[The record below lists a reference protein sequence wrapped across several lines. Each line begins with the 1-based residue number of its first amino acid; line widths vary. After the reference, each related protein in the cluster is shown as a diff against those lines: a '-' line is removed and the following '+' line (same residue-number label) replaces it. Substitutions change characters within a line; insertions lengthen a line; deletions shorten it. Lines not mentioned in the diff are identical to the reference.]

1 MAGNATGAEPRHAE
15 EEPRHETGGL
25 ASGTAAAGPF
35 AAVTVLFF
43 FWGFITVMNDV
54 LIPFLKSS
62 FELSYF
68 QAGLVQFAFFGA
80 FFVISL
86 VYFALSV
93 TGGDPINR
101 VGYQRT
107 IVAALVICAVGCGL
121 FSPAAASESYG
132 FFLGALFLLA
142 TGVTLLQIAA
152 NPYAAILGPPENA
165 SARLNLAQ
173 GLNSLGTTIAPIAGG
188 LLLYEVFARDG
199 QVTLD
204 AIQTPYL
211 IYGGMFLA
219 LAGVMAFVR
228 LPRIHPASS
237 RPTDNAGSALSF
249 PQLTLGMVAIFMYV
263 GAEVAIGSYLVSFMG
278 DPAVMGW
285 AEGIASLYLAFYW
298 GGAMIGRLCGAIAMA
313 KTSSPAR
320 KPVLMVATA
329 AALLGVIYVVTALR
343 FEEGRLQTS
352 FLPLV
357 ELVPFTLL
365 IALCLGA
372 FAIARGS
379 PAAVLALFSGT
390 LCLLLLFAVFT
401 TGNLALWLALGT
413 GLFNSI
419 MWSNIFTLAID
430 DLGKHTSQ
438 GSSLLV
444 MMIVGGAILPLL
456 MGAVGDA
463 VGIRLAFLAL
473 IPCYL
478 YIAYYGWW
486 SHRRIAAKG
495 AVA

>member
-1 MAGNATGAEPRHAE
+1 MAGNAPGSGPR
-15 EEPRHETGGL
+15 GGNKPL
-25 ASGTAAAGPF
+25 ASGSDRTSPSGTAGPF
-35 AAVTVLFF
+35 AAITVLFF

-86 VYFALSV
+86 IYFAFSAS
-93 TGGDPINR
+93 GGDPINR

-107 IVAALVICAVGCGL
+107 IVTALVICAAGCGL
-121 FSPAAASESYG
+121 FSPAAASKSYA
-132 FFLGALFLLA
+132 FFLGSLFLLA

-152 NPYAAILGPPENA
+152 NPYAAILGRPENA
-165 SARLNLAQ
+165 SSRLNLAQ

-188 LLLYEVFARDG
+188 LLLYKVFAKDG
-199 QVTLD
+199 TVTLD
-204 AIQTPYL
+204 AIQIPYL

-219 LAGVMAFVR
+219 LALVMAFIH
-228 LPRIHPASS
+228 LPRIQPE
-237 RPTDNAGSALSF
+237 GSAAADGSVSALGY

-263 GAEVAIGSYLVSFMG
+263 GSEVAIGSYLVSFMG

-285 AEGIASLYLAFYW
+285 EEGIASLYLAFYW

-313 KTSSPAR
+313 QTANPAR

-329 AALLGVIYVVTALR
+329 AMLLGLVYVVTALR
-343 FEEGRLQTS
+343 FENGRLVTS
-352 FLPLV
+352 FLPIVDLW
-357 ELVPFTLL
+357 PFALM
-365 IALCLGA
+365 IGLCLGS
-372 FAIARGS
+372 FAVARGK
-379 PAAVLALFSGT
+379 PAAVLALFSGI
-390 LCLLLLFAVFT
+390 LCMLLLVAACA
-401 TGNLALWLALGT
+401 TGKVALWVALGT

-430 DLGKHTSQ
+430 DLGEQTSQ

-444 MMIVGGAILPLL
+444 MMIVGGALLPLL

-463 VGIRLAFLAL
+463 VGIRQAFLIP

-478 YIAYYGWW
+478 YIVFYGWW

-495 AVA
+495 SAA

>member
-1 MAGNATGAEPRHAE
+1 MVASP
-15 EEPRHETGGL
+15 P
-25 ASGTAAAGPF
+25 ASGPHGGKKPPANVRDTDSRGGTTGPF

-86 VYFALSV
+86 IYFIYSV
-93 TGGDPINR
+93 SDGDPINR

-107 IVAALVICAVGCGL
+107 IVTALVICAAGCGL
-121 FSPAAASESYG
+121 FSPAAASESYA

-152 NPYAAILGPPENA
+152 NPYAAILGRPEDA
-165 SARLNLAQ
+165 SSRLNLAQ

-188 LLLYEVFARDG
+188 LLLYKVFATDG

-204 AIQTPYL
+204 AIQVPYL
-211 IYGGMFLA
+211 IFGGMFLA
-219 LAGVMAFVR
+219 LAVVMAFVH
-228 LPRIHPASS
+228 LPRIQPEGSAPPHGSV
-237 RPTDNAGSALSF
+237 SALSF

-263 GAEVAIGSYLVSFMG
+263 GCEVAIGSFLVSFMG
-278 DPAVMGW
+278 DPDVMGW
-285 AEGIASLYLAFYW
+285 DEGIASLYLAFYW

-313 KTSSPAR
+313 QTVNPTR

-329 AALLGVIYVVTALR
+329 AVLLGLVYVVTALR
-343 FEEGRLQTS
+343 FEDGRLVTS
-352 FLPLV
+352 FLPVVDLW
-357 ELVPFTLL
+357 PFSLM

-372 FAIARGS
+372 FAVARGK
-379 PAAVLALFSGT
+379 PAAVLALFSGA
-390 LCLLLLFAVFT
+390 LCLLLLIAGCA
-401 TGNLALWLALGT
+401 TGKVALWLALGT

-430 DLGKHTSQ
+430 DLGEQTSQ

-444 MMIVGGAILPLL
+444 MMIVGGALLPLL

-463 VGIRLAFLAL
+463 IGIRRAFLIP

-478 YIAYYGWW
+478 YIAFYGWW

-495 AVA
+495 AAT

>member
-1 MAGNATGAEPRHAE
+1 MAGNAPASAQRSRTHAQANDGELEPR
-15 EEPRHETGGL
+15 TGG
-25 ASGTAAAGPF
+25 TAPF

-86 VYFALSV
+86 IYFLFSIS
-93 TGGDPINR
+93 GGDPINR

-107 IVAALVICAVGCGL
+107 IVTALVICAAGCGL
-121 FSPAAASESYG
+121 FSPAAASESYA

-152 NPYAAILGPPENA
+152 NPYAAILGKPENA
-165 SARLNLAQ
+165 SSRLNLAQ

-188 LLLYEVFARDG
+188 LLLYKVFAKDG
-199 QVTLD
+199 NVTLD
-204 AIQTPYL
+204 AIQVPYL

-219 LAGVMAFVR
+219 LAVVMAFIH
-228 LPRIHPASS
+228 LPRIQPE
-237 RPTDNAGSALSF
+237 GSAATDAAVSALGF

-263 GAEVAIGSYLVSFMG
+263 GSEVAIGSYLVSFMG

-285 AEGIASLYLAFYW
+285 EEGIASLYLAFYW

-313 KTSSPAR
+313 QTANPAR

-329 AALLGVIYVVTALR
+329 AVLLGLVYAITALR
-343 FEEGRLQTS
+343 FEDGRLVTS
-352 FLPLV
+352 FLPIA
-357 ELVPFTLL
+357 ELWPFALM
-365 IALCLGA
+365 IALCLGV
-372 FAIARGS
+372 FAVARGEPS
-379 PAAVLALFSGT
+379 TVLALFSGT
-390 LCLLLLFAVFT
+390 LCLLLLIAAT
-401 TGNLALWLALGT
+401 ATGKVALWVALGT

-430 DLGKHTSQ
+430 DLGEQTSQ

-444 MMIVGGAILPLL
+444 MMIVGGALLPLL

-463 VGIRLAFLAL
+463 VGIRQAFLIP

-478 YIAYYGWW
+478 YIAFYGWW

-495 AVA
+495 AA

>member
-1 MAGNATGAEPRHAE
+1 MIANDTAPRPDAARRSPPGDSDTIPGNRAT
-15 EEPRHETGGL
+15 
-25 ASGTAAAGPF
+25 GPF

-86 VYFALSV
+86 IYFAFSV
-93 TGGDPINR
+93 SSGDPINR

-107 IVAALVICAVGCGL
+107 IVTALVICAAGCGL
-121 FSPAAASESYG
+121 FSPAAAAESYA
-132 FFLGALFLLA
+132 FFLAALFLLA

-152 NPYAAILGPPENA
+152 NPYAAILGKPENA
-165 SARLNLAQ
+165 SSRLNLAQ
-173 GLNSLGTTIAPIAGG
+173 GFNSLGTTIAPIAGG
-188 LLLYEVFARDG
+188 LLLYEVFARNG
-199 QVTLD
+199 EVTLD
-204 AIQTPYL
+204 AIRIPYL
-211 IYGGMFLA
+211 IYAGMFLA
-219 LAGVMAFVR
+219 LAVVMGFVH
-228 LPRIHPASS
+228 LPQIQPEGST
-237 RPTDNAGSALSF
+237 PTEGAVSALAF

-263 GAEVAIGSYLVSFMG
+263 GSEVAIGSYLVSFMG

-285 AEGIASLYLAFYW
+285 KEGIASLYLAFYW

-313 KTSSPAR
+313 RTANPAR
-320 KPVLMVATA
+320 KPVLMVLTA
-329 AALLGVIYVVTALR
+329 AVLLGLVYVVTSLR
-343 FEEGRLQTS
+343 FEDGRLQTH
-352 FLPLV
+352 FLPIV
-357 ELVPFTLL
+357 ELWPFALM

-372 FAIARGS
+372 FAIARGQPS
-379 PAAVLALFSGT
+379 MVLALFSGA
-390 LCLLLLFAVFT
+390 LCLLLMIAASA
-401 TGNLALWLALGT
+401 TGKVALWVALGT

-430 DLGKHTSQ
+430 DLGEHTAQ

-444 MMIVGGAILPLL
+444 MMIVGGALLPLL

-463 VGIRLAFLAL
+463 VGIRLAFLIP

-478 YIAYYGWW
+478 YIAFYGWW
-486 SHRRIAAKG
+486 SQRRIAAKG
-495 AVA
+495 AAA

>member
-1 MAGNATGAEPRHAE
+1 MTHSDTAPRPAGEPRDQR
-15 EEPRHETGGL
+15 RHGET
-25 ASGTAAAGPF
+25 ARATDAAGPF

-80 FFVISL
+80 FFVVSL
-86 VYFALSV
+86 IYFAFSV

-101 VGYQRT
+101 IGYQRT
-107 IVAALVICAVGCGL
+107 IVAALVICAAGCGL
-121 FSPAAASESYG
+121 FAPAAASESYG

-152 NPYAAILGPPENA
+152 NPYAAILGKPENA

-188 LLLYEVFARDG
+188 LLLYEVFAKDG
-199 QVTLD
+199 KVTLD
-204 AIQTPYL
+204 AIQPPYL
-211 IYGGMFLA
+211 IFGGMFLA
-219 LAGVMAFVR
+219 LALVMAFVH
-228 LPRIHPASS
+228 LPQVHSTGASLAHA
-237 RPTDNAGSALSF
+237 AGSALGF

-285 AEGIASLYLAFYW
+285 GEGIASLYLAFYW

-313 KTSSPAR
+313 RISNSAR
-320 KPVLMVATA
+320 KPALMVVTA
-329 AALLGVIYVVTALR
+329 AALLGIIYVVTALR
-343 FEEGRLQTS
+343 FEDGRLQTS
-352 FLPLV
+352 FLPIA
-357 ELVPFTLL
+357 ELWPFVLM

-372 FAIARGS
+372 FAVARGK

-390 LCLLLLFAVFT
+390 LCLLLLIAVFT
-401 TGNLALWLALGT
+401 TGKVALWVALGT

-430 DLGKHTSQ
+430 DIGEHTSQ

-444 MMIVGGAILPLL
+444 MMIVGGALLPLL
-456 MGAVGDA
+456 VGAVGDA
-463 VGIRLAFLAL
+463 VGIRSAFLTL

-478 YIAYYGWW
+478 YIACYGWW
-486 SHRRIAAKG
+486 SHRRIAAKE